1 MPHERLLAFVWGSL
15 SLESDV
21 DQLKVHMRHLRE
33 KLERNPSAP
42 AVPAHAA
49 RSRLQAH
56 RIVGVLKTLDAR
68 TAWEAL
74 TRALSPVED
83 RPRLAPDVESAT
95 YRTRGG
101 AEYVVIHSPSTRAYA
116 RLDPREFEL
125 LPLMDGQHSV
135 KELVIAYYQRH
146 GVLALAR
153 VAGLVRLLR
162 QQHFLIEA
170 CGDSYA
176 ALGARLRGPGRR
188 MRTAGADDREPSM
201 LSWPTPIASGGTCSF
216 IAPGCSL
223 DLALGVL
230 GPVLVFLEM
239 ARGRYTLYPL
249 GGSGALTVVLLVALA
264 LLVLAIHEL
273 GHGLAVK
280 HAGRRVNEAG
290 VRLYFGLPAAFVD
303 TTDIWMAP
311 PRQRLLTAFAG
322 PWTGLVLGG
331 VCALAAALADTGPV
345 GAFLF
350 TAAFVFMVDNLFN
363 FNPLLELDGYYMLI
377 DFLDVPLLRA
387 RALAFVRRPL
397 WVRLWQRQPL
407 NWEERFLAWFGLGSL
422 AYGVIAVGLAARAW
436 QALLL
441 PVVISTWQGGEILG
455 QLEAVLIGIAVGVP
469 LLLTAVS
476 LARRVIG
483 PAGAGLTWL
492 GGRAAEHRH
501 RAALAALRAVTVWS
515 TLPTPRLLE
524 VARAM
529 RSRDV
534 PRGFEVVRQG
544 EAGDSFFVIASGA
557 FEVVVDGQP
566 QVRLERGEYFGERAL
581 LQRLPRAATV
591 LAIEPSRVLVL
602 DRTDFDALLAGDL
615 AVHGQLQAAL
625 VFRDEVAD
633 MALFRDL
640 SSAELDLLLAR
651 LVPLEVATGETI
663 IRQDEPGER
672 FYMIR
677 SGGVEVER
685 DGQGLARLGP
695 GEAFG
700 EIALLLDQPRSATV
714 TAMEPTRLLALEAHD
729 FRDLLAAYLGR
740 AGELEQLSYLRLRTH
755 RRLDE
760 VV

>member
-1 MPHERLLAFVWGSL
+1 
-15 SLESDV
+15 
-21 DQLKVHMRHLRE
+21 
-33 KLERNPSAP
+33 
-42 AVPAHAA
+42 
-49 RSRLQAH
+49 
-56 RIVGVLKTLDAR
+56 VLKTTDAS

-83 RPRLAPDVESAT
+83 RPRLLPDVESAT

-101 AEYVVIHSPSTRAYA
+101 ADYVVIHSPSTRAYA
-116 RLDPREFEL
+116 RLDPREFQL

-135 KELVIAYYQRH
+135 KDLVIAYYQRH
-146 GVLALAR
+146 GLLALAR

-176 ALGARLRGPGRR
+176 ALGTRLRGPGRLVR
-188 MRTAGADDREPSM
+188 KAELTTRA
-201 LSWPTPIASGGTCSF
+201 
-216 IAPGCSL
+216 L
-223 DLALGVL
+223 DAVLANVYRQWGHFFFHRAWLLVGLALGLL
-230 GPVLVFLEM
+230 GPLLVFVEM

-249 GGSGALTVVLLVALA
+249 GGSGALTVVLLVAMA

-331 VCALAAALADTGPV
+331 VCALAAVLGETGPV

-397 WVRLWQRQPL
+397 WGRLWQRQAL

-455 QLEAVLIGIAVGVP
+455 QLEAVLIVIAVAVP

-476 LARRVIG
+476 LARRMIG

-492 GGRAAEHRH
+492 GGRADEHRH

-529 RSRDV
+529 RTKDV
-534 PRGFEVVRQG
+534 PRGIEVVRQG
-544 EAGDSFFVIASGA
+544 EAGDSFFVIAAGA

-581 LQRLPRAATV
+581 LQRVPRAATV
-591 LAIEPSRVLVL
+591 LAIEPSRVFVL

-640 SSAELDLLLAR
+640 SPAELDLLLAR
-651 LVPLEVATGETI
+651 LVPLELATGETI
-663 IRQDEPGER
+663 IRQHEPGQR
-672 FYMIR
+672 FYVIR
-677 SGGVEVER
+677 SGGVDVER
-685 DGQGLARLGP
+685 DGQRLARLGP

-714 TAMEPTRLLALEAHD
+714 TALEPTRLLALEAHD
-729 FRDLLAAYLGR
+729 FRDLLAGYLGR

-755 RRLDE
+755 KRLDE